1 MAVIFIE
8 EGVTLR
14 MFQNDEPK
22 RFAEEPQRGDY
33 IADPDEPLVL
43 NPDERWASYVVYP
56 FEKK

>member
-14 MFQNDEPK
+14 MFQDDNPPK
-22 RFAEEPQRGDY
+22 YFEEPRRGDY
-33 IADPDEPLVL
+33 VTSPDEPLVT